1 MPINPLGEQIQAIQA
16 GLPASVK
23 LIAVSKTV
31 PSEVLRVAYEAGLR
45 DFAESRV
52 QEALPKQA
60 ELADLTDI
68 CWHFIGHL
76 QGNKARKVIEHFPW
90 IHSVHSL
97 ELAQRLNQLAIALER
112 HPQICLQVKLLP
124 DEHKSGWHPD
134 QLRQDLPILETLT
147 QIKIQGLMTILPLG
161 LSTEERLHTF
171 QALDT
176 LRRSLIQTSS
186 LTLPEL
192 SMGMSNDYPE
202 AIRAGATMVRLGS
215 LLFGDRDPSPTGQS
229 AKSTT

>member
-1 MPINPLGEQIQAIQA
+1 MSRNPLGEHLQTVQSS
-16 GLPASVK
+16 LPASVK
-23 LIAVSKTV
+23 LIAVTKTV
-31 PSEVLRVAYEAGLR
+31 PSEVLRIAYEAGIR

-76 QGNKARKVIEHFPW
+76 QANKARKVIEHFTW

-97 ELAQRLNQLAIALER
+97 ALAQRLNQLAIASDL

-124 DEHKSGWHPD
+124 DDNKSGWNPD
-134 QLRQDLPILETLT
+134 QLRQDLPILESLT
-147 QIKIQGLMTILPLG
+147 QINIQGLMTILPLG
-161 LSTEERLHTF
+161 LTIEERFQTF
-171 QALDT
+171 QSLQT
-176 LRRSLIQTSS
+176 LRRSLTQSSS
-186 LTLPEL
+186 LALPEL

-202 AIRAGATMVRLGS
+202 ALRAGATMVRLGS
-215 LLFGDRDPSPTGQS
+215 LLFGDRDPLPNP
-229 AKSTT
+229 STV

>member
-1 MPINPLGEQIQAIQA
+1 MPMNSLGKHLQAVQSS
-16 GLPASVK
+16 LPTSVK

-31 PSEVLRVAYEAGLR
+31 PSEVLRLAYEAGLR

-52 QEALPKQA
+52 QEALPKQT

-76 QGNKARKVIEHFPW
+76 QANKARKVIEHFTW

-97 ELAQRLNQLAIALER
+97 ALAQRLDQLAIALER

-124 DEHKSGWHPD
+124 DEHKSGWNPD

-147 QIKIQGLMTILPLG
+147 QINIQGLMTILPLG
-161 LSTEERLHTF
+161 LTTEERFQAF

-176 LRRSLIQTSS
+176 LRRSLSQTSS
-186 LTLPEL
+186 LALPEL

-202 AIRAGATMVRLGS
+202 ALQAGATMVRLGS
-215 LLFGDRDPSPTGQS
+215 LLFGDRDPSPTGQP